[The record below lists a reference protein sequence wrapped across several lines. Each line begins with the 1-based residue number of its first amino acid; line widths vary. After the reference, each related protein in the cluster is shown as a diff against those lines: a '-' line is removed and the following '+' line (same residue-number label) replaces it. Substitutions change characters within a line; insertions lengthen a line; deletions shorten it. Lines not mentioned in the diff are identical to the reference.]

1 MHEEINDRIA
11 CGIRCYYNKMS
22 LSEIMKS
29 IKRLNVRTLIISKL
43 IDKKKKENI
52 ELKIILIK
60 KNLLKEINNIDKPKK
75 KYEDEFMYK
84 LYNNRKLTSNINI
97 QFEEI
102 QRLIAEKDDKTD
114 FMDKQMKIINEN
126 SIYKKTTLLLKRL
139 EKEKEDEYYK
149 LSCKTLMI
157 NDILF
162 NKINASKAKKSIEKN
177 KILNEKYH
185 NLKKKLKTVLNKVE
199 IFKHQLV
206 SYFDDT
212 YDSVDKTE
220 ILKIII
226 LTFNQLIT
234 NGYMCYWK
242 SNGKIFKNNAELW
255 TVHNPS
261 GMHINLN
268 LPITI
273 QNNASISNFGGGF
286 RWKSEY
292 PWCII
297 ECLKFEICQNC
308 ENLQTDKSSPFRIV
322 FRIQ

>member
-1 MHEEINDRIA
+1 
-11 CGIRCYYNKMS
+11 MS

-52 ELKIILIK
+52 ELKISINKLNTKIQKKILIK
-60 KNLLKEINNIDKPKK
+60 KKLLKEINNIDKPKK
-75 KYEDEFMYK
+75 EYEDEFMYK
-84 LYNNRKLTSNINI
+84 LYNNRKLASTINI

-162 NKINASKAKKSIEKN
+162 NKINASKAKKLIEKN

-199 IFKHQLV
+199 IFKHQFV

-268 LPITI
+268 LPFN
-273 QNNASISNFGGGF
+273 Q
-286 RWKSEY
+286 
-292 PWCII
+292 II
-297 ECLKFEICQNC
+297 
-308 ENLQTDKSSPFRIV
+308 
-322 FRIQ
+322 

>member
-1 MHEEINDRIA
+1 
-11 CGIRCYYNKMS
+11 
-22 LSEIMKS
+22 
-29 IKRLNVRTLIISKL
+29 
-43 IDKKKKENI
+43 
-52 ELKIILIK
+52 
-60 KNLLKEINNIDKPKK
+60 
-75 KYEDEFMYK
+75 MYK
-84 LYNNRKLTSNINI
+84 LYNNRKLASTINI

-162 NKINASKAKKSIEKN
+162 NKINASKAKKLIEKN

-199 IFKHQLV
+199 IFKHQFV

-268 LPITI
+268 LPFN
-273 QNNASISNFGGGF
+273 Q
-286 RWKSEY
+286 
-292 PWCII
+292 II
-297 ECLKFEICQNC
+297 
-308 ENLQTDKSSPFRIV
+308 
-322 FRIQ
+322 